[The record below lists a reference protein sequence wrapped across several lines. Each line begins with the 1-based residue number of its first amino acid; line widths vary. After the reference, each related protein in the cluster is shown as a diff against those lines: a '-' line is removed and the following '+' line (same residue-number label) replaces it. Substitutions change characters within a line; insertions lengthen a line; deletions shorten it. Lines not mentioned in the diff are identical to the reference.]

1 MRILSNTTLSLSN
14 MVGYV
19 FYFAVTATSVWFDAA
34 FSQVEDGIRIVNCG
48 NTTASRYVDVSAPAE
63 QSYDARFV
71 EHPGCAATSNP
82 AKCCAECQAASKEYF
97 ESRDWLCAQG
107 LELLRS

>member
-48 NTTASRYVDVSAPAE
+48 NTTASRYVDVSAPAG
-63 QSYDARFV
+63 QDLLADV
-71 EHPGCAATSNP
+71 GAVAAPGVHVP
-82 AKCCAECQAASKEYF
+82 ALVSA
-97 ESRDWLCAQG
+97 LP
-107 LELLRS
+107 